1 MNRVYKIVVVRGY
14 REKEKRKSEVIM
26 DFEKGKDWF
35 GEGIKVVERMDED
48 EVKEF
53 IGGIIRGLMGYGYSE
68 SLFIIIKG
76 EIEFNKMFKEKVR

>member
-1 MNRVYKIVVVRGY
+1 MERAMRINNQTG
-14 REKEKRKSEVIM
+14 EVTM

-35 GEGIKVVERMDED
+35 GEGLKVVERIDED

-68 SLFIIIKG
+68 NLFIIIKG
-76 EIEFNKMFKEKVR
+76 EIEFNKMFNKSRQEDSRA